1 MLNAAIIELGLFE
14 RMLPLVGGY
23 LQAYASKDPWIRS
36 SYKFHKRSA
45 VASKVNFRT
54 CVAELINLN
63 ADVYAFSCYVWNI
76 GYVKSIVRELASAR
90 PSAHIILGGPEVMHQ
105 GSRYLD
111 PLQRNIAVCNGEGE
125 RIFADYLRELT
136 EPAPDYSKIAGITY
150 FREGIMEDTP
160 GRGRLMTLDEI
171 PSPHLTGV
179 FEPGYTSAVFET
191 NRGCPF
197 RCAFCFWGAATN
209 DRVYRF
215 SEDRIQAEIEWFG
228 KKGIYLVYIADANW
242 GMLPRDVEFTRH
254 FVHSKQAHQA
264 PVMLLY
270 SGAKNSPARVTEINQ
285 ILRAAD
291 IITSQPISL
300 QSLDQ
305 DALRAVDR
313 QNIKTTAYV
322 QVQEQLTSLGISSY
336 TELIW
341 PLPGETLSSFEA
353 GIGKLCRM
361 GTTTIIV
368 YPHLLLVNTPM
379 YNHQKE
385 LGLAVETLEDGIGR
399 AEVVVATNDVCRS
412 DCFEGMR
419 YFYSMF
425 LLHNLRGLCLLG
437 GYLDRTGLM
446 NYELLFTQFANFCR
460 FTDNCEICRFVNTSI
475 ESLAFVDQFNYGKL
489 IHLCLHQERL
499 SFERL
504 IAKFVEQCGF
514 FEDEAVRFLY
524 ELDRLLLPYVYS
536 STPLSLD
543 PGAFQ
548 IIAPSVTGPRSLS
561 IGIPP
566 LMEELC
572 SKSLAEHRIANCITG
587 GKLTINHARAQ
598 HPYMKSQTVE
608 HNAGYCHGLLIRTD
622 TMMPTCVAPA
632 HR

>member
-23 LQAYASKDPWIRS
+23 LQAYATKDPWIRS
-36 SYKFHKRSA
+36 SYRFHKHSA
-45 VASKVNFRT
+45 VASKANFKS
-54 CVAELINLN
+54 CLAELINLN

-76 GYVKSIVRELASAR
+76 EYVKSIVRDLAGAR

-105 GSRYLD
+105 APRYVD

-150 FREGIMEDTP
+150 FREGVLMDTP
-160 GRGRLMTLDEI
+160 ERERLMNLDEI
-171 PSPHLTGV
+171 PSPHLMGM
-179 FEPGYTSAVFET
+179 FERGYTSAVFET

-215 SEDRIQAEIEWFG
+215 SEDRIKAEIDWFG
-228 KKGIYLVYIADANW
+228 KAGIYLVYIADANW
-242 GMLPRDVEFTRH
+242 GMLPRDVEFSRH
-254 FVHSKQAHQA
+254 FVQCKEAHQA

-300 QSLDQ
+300 QSLDEN
-305 DALRAVDR
+305 ALRTVDR
-313 QNIKTTAYV
+313 QNIKTSAYV

-379 YNHQKE
+379 HNRQKE
-385 LGLAVETLEDGIGR
+385 LGLAVETLENGVGK
-399 AEVVVATNDVCRS
+399 AEVVVATNQVSRP
-412 DCFEGMR
+412 DCLDGMR

-425 LLHNLRGLCLLG
+425 LLRNLRGLCLLG
-437 GYLDRTGLM
+437 GYLDRTGRM
-446 NYELLFTQFANFCR
+446 NFESLFRKFADFCR
-460 FTDNCEICRFVNTSI
+460 SEGNSEICRFIDKSI
-475 ESLAFVDQFNYGKL
+475 ESLAFVEQFNYGKL
-489 IHLCLHQERL
+489 IHLCLHQERR

-504 IAKFVEQCGF
+504 IAKFVEQSGF
-514 FEDEAVRFLY
+514 LDDQTARLLY

-536 STPLSLD
+536 STPLSVD
-543 PGAFQ
+543 PTAFRIIGPSIAGA
-548 IIAPSVTGPRSLS
+548 RSLS
-561 IGIPP
+561 IRIPP
-566 LMEELC
+566 PMEELC
-572 SKSLAEHRIANCITG
+572 SRSLAEHRIANRIIG
-587 GKLTINHARAQ
+587 GKLSINHARAQ
-598 HPYMKSQTVE
+598 HPYMKSQSIE

-622 TMMPTCVAPA
+622 TMMPTCVPTD
-632 HR
+632 

>member
-23 LQAYASKDPWIRS
+23 LQAYASKDPWIHS
-36 SYKFHKRSA
+36 SYRFHKHSS
-45 VASKVNFRT
+45 VASKANFRT
-54 CVAELINLN
+54 CLAELINLN

-76 GYVKSIVRELASAR
+76 EYVRSIVRDLAGAR

-105 GSRYLD
+105 ASRYLN
-111 PLQRNIAVCNGEGE
+111 PLQKNIAVCNGEGE

-136 EPAPDYSKIAGITY
+136 EFAPDYSKIAGITY
-150 FREGIMEDTP
+150 FREGVIQNTP
-160 GRGRLMTLDEI
+160 ERERLMTLDEI
-171 PSPHLTGV
+171 PSPHLAGM
-179 FEPGYTSAVFET
+179 FERGYTSAVFET

-215 SEDRIQAEIEWFG
+215 SKDRIKAEIEWFG
-228 KKGIYLVYIADANW
+228 KNGIYLVYIADANW
-242 GMLPRDVEFTRH
+242 GMLPRDVEFSRD
-254 FVHSKQAHQA
+254 FVHTKLAHQA

-270 SGAKNSPARVTEINQ
+270 SGAKNSPERVTEINQ

-305 DALRAVDR
+305 NALRAVDR

-341 PLPGETLSSFEA
+341 PLPGETLPSFEA

-379 YNHQKE
+379 HNRQKE
-385 LGLAVETLEDGIGR
+385 LGLSVETLENGVGK
-399 AEVVVATNDVCRS
+399 AEVVVATNQVGRP

-425 LLHNLRGLCLLG
+425 LLHNLRGLCLLS
-437 GYLDRTGLM
+437 GYLDRTGRM
-446 NYELLFTQFANFCR
+446 NHELLFRKFADFCR
-460 FTDNCEICRFVNTSI
+460 STKDCEICRFVNSSI

-489 IHLCLHQERL
+489 IHLCLHQERD

-514 FEDEAVRFLY
+514 LENKAARLLY

-543 PGAFQ
+543 PAAFR
-548 IIAPSVTGPRSLS
+548 IIAPSVAGARSLS
-561 IGIPP
+561 ISIPP
-566 LMEELC
+566 LMEDLC
-572 SKSLAEHRIANCITG
+572 AKSLAEHRIANSITG

-598 HPYMKSQTVE
+598 HPYMKSQSAE

-622 TMMPTCVAPA
+622 TMMPTCVPSS
-632 HR
+632 